1 MPRYG
6 YIRLDDKE
14 RDVGRQAAQLDTIG
28 GFDRILVE
36 RPARAPSGAP
46 QWDKLVGA
54 LAPGD
59 LVVVAAADRIA
70 DSARRFLEAV
80 DRVTATGAHLSV
92 LEEGIDTRSATGRH
106 ILRAL
111 ASLVRMERE
120 GMSQRKKE
128 GIREARAQGRR
139 VGRPPLPQP
148 SGFREVCR
156 EWSEGRMDFR
166 RAVEASGMRTT
177 SFYKKAKELG
187 FLPPAKKSGAGGGDL
202 PGKPRR
208 RGARTAPGDSA
219 APDCEA
225 SGPVV

>member
-1 MPRYG
+1 MPRYA
-6 YIRLDDKE
+6 YIRLDERE

-36 RPARAPSGAP
+36 RPTRAASDSP

-59 LVVVAAADRIA
+59 LVVVSAADRIA

-80 DRVTATGAHLSV
+80 DRVTSAGAHLSV
-92 LEEGIDTRSATGRH
+92 LEEGIDTRSPTGRH

-128 GIREARAQGRR
+128 GIREARARGRR

-148 SGFREVCR
+148 SGFREICR

-166 RAVEASGMRTT
+166 LAVEASGMKTT
-177 SFYKKAKELG
+177 SFYKKARELG
-187 FLPPAKKSGAGGGDL
+187 FLPPAKRAGPGGRNGTGRTRADA
-202 PGKPRR
+202 PRD
-208 RGARTAPGDSA
+208 PLGDADAS
-219 APDCEA
+219 DCEG